1 MHVRA
6 GNLLTAEKKKKDK
19 EGRRKEKLSD
29 ISIMKVFS
37 TPEACWKILPSF
49 GGLLFWKYSLL

>member
-29 ISIMKVFS
+29 ISILKVFS
-37 TPEACWKILPSF
+37 TPEAC
-49 GGLLFWKYSLL
+49 